1 MQFQSKSPLLGC
13 LLLLGIVVVGGLL
26 AIGAGVFLL
35 IAPVGL
41 LLWRM
46 VKAFLPA
53 PAVTDDVPVQHHST
67 PGVIDVEATVLPPS
81 LEDERRRGDVGN

>member
-1 MQFQSKSPLLGC
+1 MLGC

-26 AIGAGVFLL
+26 AVGAGVFLL

-41 LLWRM
+41 LLWRV
-46 VKAFLPA
+46 VKAFLPG
-53 PAVTDDVPVQHHST
+53 PAVAEDVPVQDHPST

-81 LEDERRRGDVGN
+81 IEDEKRRGDWRD